1 MLINLVDCQFSLLYI
16 CLGLVVIINFQGL
29 FIDVGLVTTNAELL
43 LNKTNAVSTVYN
55 QSTKLNMD
63 VHQSNSSDVLQLT
76 EYHNETLVDF
86 IDSNNSQIFL
96 NASAQDWDEM
106 LQNNTQQEGSNIV
119 IYDDRTGVNQT
130 VITAIINDS
139 PTAESSDSSLS
150 DDQEV
155 FSTKT
160 DPYDWSWG
168 AIIYLFGLS
177 TIFMATVV
185 LEGVDTSLLSI
196 SSPSKLNSTF
206 LSVGLITTLAGT
218 VGRVLADFLI
228 TISAI
233 VDRLPFADFV
243 NATFVPLIPITLF
256 CMFLVKQYY
265 SSLIYK

>member
-1 MLINLVDCQFSLLYI
+1 MVLINLVDCQFSLLYI
-16 CLGLVVIINFQGL
+16 CLGLVVILNYQGL
-29 FIDVGLVTTNAELL
+29 FIDIGLVTTDAELL
-43 LNKTNAVSTVYN
+43 LNKTNTVSIVYN
-55 QSTKLNMD
+55 QSI
-63 VHQSNSSDVLQLT
+63 QPNSSDVSRLVAT
-76 EYHNETLVDF
+76 NETLVGLM
-86 IDSNNSQIFL
+86 DSNSSQIFVQ
-96 NASAQDWDEM
+96 ASPQDWDKM
-106 LQNNTQQEGSNIV
+106 LRNNTQQGGSNIV
-119 IYDDRTGVNQT
+119 IYNDSAGVNQT

-139 PTAESSDSSLS
+139 PNTESLDSSFN
-150 DDQEV
+150 DDQEEV
-155 FSTKT
+155 FSTTT

-228 TISAI
+228 TLSAI
-233 VDRLPFADFV
+233 VDRLPFTDFV

-256 CMFLVKQYY
+256 GMFLVKQYY
-265 SSLIYK
+265 NSLIYK